1 MPVYRFKNKETN
13 EVYDKVMS
21 YDDMMKYRRKR
32 HIEQVFVAPKIFRL
46 NDMGGPEDQFR
57 EWCKQPETDI
67 DTSKSNNFRHSKE
80 EYMYGGK
87 SDTD

>member
-1 MPVYRFKNKETN
+1 MPVYRFRNKETN

-46 NDMGGPEDQFR
+46 YDMGVPDDQL
-57 EWCKQPETDI
+57 
-67 DTSKSNNFRHSKE
+67 
-80 EYMYGGK
+80 
-87 SDTD
+87 